1 MKAVVIVD
9 VPDDIADAYEN
20 LTVDYF
26 LYGEPIE
33 YDKSFKE
40 NIIYV
45 EDVKLRPLPQKKW
58 HEEGRENECEEWMKN
73 GWNDCID
80 AITGETE

>member
-1 MKAVVIVD
+1 MKAILIVD

-45 EDVKLRPLPQKKW
+45 ENVKLRPLPQ
-58 HEEGRENECEEWMKN
+58 MKYISLGDTHN
-73 GWNDCID
+73 DLIYEMGWNACLDEIL
-80 AITGETE
+80 GEAE